1 MVGKDGSS
9 EGAAFRQL
17 GLLIG
22 SFALTTL
29 IARAFA
35 DGWDTA
41 AGIGQIAFVLVLVA
55 ILLRAD

>member
-1 MVGKDGSS
+1 M
-9 EGAAFRQL
+9 GAPYRQL
-17 GLLIG
+17 GMLIG

-29 IARAFA
+29 IARPFA
-35 DGWDTA
+35 DGWGVA

>member
-1 MVGKDGSS
+1 MSW
-9 EGAAFRQL
+9 QL
-17 GLLIG
+17 ALLIG

-35 DGWDTA
+35 DEWGTA
-41 AGIGQIAFVLVLVA
+41 AGIGQIAFVVVLVA